1 MAETRIETLKEM
13 HLTTDL
19 LEGAE
24 IMAPADAAWG
34 PLAERLRDLIRTYA
48 GVDIPIVTERA
59 TGRSPLPEDRHRV
72 LLGNAMVN
80 ESIMALYR
88 RQYTFVDE
96 FYPGGDGYVVR
107 TVHNPENCGHNALL
121 VGGSTPE
128 GAAVGLER
136 LEEVLKQSGG
146 CLGYTNLAESAVHE
160 ALLPEMT
167 PEEFQAWVAE
177 MYENNLSYYPVDQG
191 SFLGLVH
198 HLTHDPN
205 CARMFRD
212 ALFYYE
218 DLVRN
223 RYGGNWLFEHMLF
236 IYSWAWR
243 LFYVWDLIE
252 ESDAFTDA
260 ERLRITNVL
269 WGLANYVS
277 GTRYFEGEEPP
288 PLEIRQ
294 NHWTFAGLSGSFCAR
309 YFETY
314 YGMEGFEKQLRF
326 CRAIF
331 DGQAESYKPND
342 EGGGGWWGY
351 CWLAP
356 YHQVIYDLQRDDFR
370 FLENGQLRAFAD
382 YGILVTDNLGV
393 QVSFGDVWSY
403 IEPGRYAVALKHKRV
418 SLELAMAL
426 CTAAWY
432 YEDGSYLWALD
443 WMGGAP
449 YPGCFYRAL
458 PKRAPDRM
466 AGIAIAPFNRSLYE
480 WVERHGP
487 GGANVPMEEAFDK
500 LALRGGFDREDEYL
514 LQDGTST
521 FAHGHED
528 GNSIER
534 LTWKGRMWLAEVDY
548 IWKRPR
554 HHSSVVSICDGESAQ
569 MPPLV
574 ALKWAEDFGEAAF
587 TRTVVPGY
595 DGVDWTRDIFWVKGR
610 YFLVSDSLALLH
622 DADYDLRCLWRT
634 LGDVRLEEGELT
646 VEQEGVFFRIQ
657 NADDSDKSL
666 MTEES
671 RVAGQD
677 PYERYEYA
685 DGPIR
690 IFRQHKTLHGQAG
703 DVERYFNLMAAGSE
717 AEIDGYRIERIG
729 EGLVR
734 VEDPEGSTVFGV
746 AENEVRVGGFRIAAE
761 AFVLTGTSIV
771 LLNGR
776 GLWAEEAS
784 FESEAPMHLVLHPG
798 EGRGEGRV
806 KEETRVRVGNVGG
819 ICFDG
824 EAAPASGS
832 VALSAGTHEVAFD
845 PGFLDALSG
854 AVRSGSPY
862 EHRRAPKAHGFV
874 PKDTLPLRQIWE
886 AQVGGPVRCM
896 DVRGDAIAVGTTGGR
911 VILLDRDGHVLW
923 IHETSAEVRT
933 VHLPDLEGGLLL
945 AGGRDRALTMFDS
958 TGRVCW
964 KRNFTESHGID
975 QNVNAVT
982 TADLTGDG
990 EPVILAAT
998 DGWLV
1003 WALRPGGEETWQRQI
1018 EHHAA
1023 QSLVIGDVEGD
1034 GKQEIL
1040 VGAEY
1045 YTSNLLEADGKIRWT
1060 VRGGPC
1066 FTALAFADLNGD
1078 GVKES
1083 VYGAMDGNVYA
1094 IDSIS
1099 GEILWTVNLG
1109 DDVRQGFAVEVG
1121 GKAGFVAGSESGQ
1134 VALLSGQG
1142 EKRWRRDLNGA
1153 VTGLVL
1159 FEAGEEEMIVA
1170 GTSEGWIVFLS
1181 FEGEITGSYQ
1191 LDAGVTVLT
1200 RLALPERPG
1209 LLVGTDGGQVTAVF
1223 PE

>member
-1 MAETRIETLKEM
+1 MAERRIETLKEM
-13 HLTTDL
+13 HLITDL
-19 LEGAE
+19 RKGAE
-24 IMAPADAAWG
+24 IVAPADPAWT
-34 PLAERLRDLIRTYA
+34 PLTQRLQEMIRAHA
-48 GVDIPIVTERA
+48 GVDLPIVKGSSALKE
-59 TGRSPLPEDRHRV
+59 RHRV
-72 LLGNAMVN
+72 LLGSAMN
-80 ESIMALYR
+80 NPALMALYR
-88 RQYTFVDE
+88 RRYAFVDD
-96 FYPGGDGYVVR
+96 FYPGGDGYVIR
-107 TVHNPENCGHNALL
+107 TVHNPENCGYNMLL
-121 VGGSTPE
+121 VGASRVE
-128 GAAVGLER
+128 GAAAAL
-136 LEEVLKQSGG
+136 EVLEGVLEGTGG
-146 CLGYTNLAESAVHE
+146 RFGYTNLSRSEVHE

-167 PEEFQAWVAE
+167 PEAFRAWVAE
-177 MYENNLSYYPVDQG
+177 MFQNNLSYYPVDQG

-198 HLTHDPN
+198 HLTHDFN

-212 ALFYYE
+212 ALFIYE

-243 LFYVWDLIE
+243 LFMVWDLIE

-277 GTRYFEGEEPP
+277 DLSYFKGEEPP
-288 PLEIRQ
+288 PLEVRQ
-294 NHWTFAGLSGSFCAR
+294 NHWTFAGLSGSFCAE
-309 YFETY
+309 YFKTY
-314 YGMEGFEKQLRF
+314 YGIEGFEKQLRF
-326 CRAIF
+326 CRAVF

-342 EGGGGWWGY
+342 DAGGGWWGY

-356 YHQVIYDLQRDDFR
+356 YHQVIYDLKRDDFR

-393 QVSFGDVWSY
+393 QVCFGDMWSY
-403 IEPGRYAVALKHKRV
+403 IQPGRYEVAVKHKKV

-443 WMGGAP
+443 WMGGTP

-466 AGIAIAPFNRSLYE
+466 TGVAIAPFNRSLYD

-487 GGANVPMEEAFDK
+487 GGANVPFEEAFDK
-500 LALRGGFDREDEYL
+500 LTLREGFEEEDLYL
-514 LQDGTST
+514 LLDGTST

-534 LTWKGRMWLAEVDY
+534 LTWKGRMWLAELDY

-554 HHSSVVSICDGESAQ
+554 HHSSVVSICDGESVEV
-569 MPPLV
+569 PPLV
-574 ALKWAEDFGEAAF
+574 GLKWAEDFGEAAF
-587 TRTVVPGY
+587 TRTAVPEY
-595 DGVDWTRDIFWVKGR
+595 DGVDWTRDIFWVKGK
-610 YFLVSDSLALLH
+610 FLLVADSLKLLK

-634 LGDVRLEEGELT
+634 LGEVRQEGSELT
-646 VEQEGVFFRIQ
+646 VEQEGVFFRIR

-666 MTEES
+666 VTEAP
-671 RVAGQD
+671 RVAGTD
-677 PYERYEYA
+677 PYEAYAYA
-685 DGPIR
+685 DGLIR
-690 IFRQHKTLHGQAG
+690 IFNQHKALHGQSG

-717 AEIDGYRIERIG
+717 AEVDACRIERIG

-734 VEDPEGSTVFGV
+734 VEHPDGSTVFGV
-746 AENEVRVGGFRIAAE
+746 AEGEAQVGGFRIAAE
-761 AFVLTGTSIV
+761 AFALTEASIV

-776 GLWAEEAS
+776 GLWAGEAL
-784 FESEAPMHLVLHPG
+784 FESEAPVHLVVYPG
-798 EGRGEGRV
+798 EGRGEVRV
-806 KEETRVRVGNVGG
+806 KEETRVRVRNMPG

-824 EAAPASGS
+824 EVAPALDR
-832 VALSAGTHEVAFD
+832 LSAGTHKMAFE

-854 AVRSGSPY
+854 AVRSGAPY
-862 EHRRAPKAHGFV
+862 THRRVPKAHGFV
-874 PKDTLPLRQIWE
+874 PKDTLPLRPIWE
-886 AQVGGPVRCM
+886 AQVEAPVRCA
-896 DVRGDAIAVGTTGGR
+896 DTRGKSTAVGTSGGQ
-911 VILLDRDGHVLW
+911 VLLLDRDGQVLW
-923 IHETSAEVRT
+923 AHETGAEVRA
-933 VHLPDLEGGLLL
+933 VHLTDLEEGGLL
-945 AGGRDRALTMFDS
+945 AGGRDCALTLFDS
-958 TGRVCW
+958 AGRVCW
-964 KRNFTESHGID
+964 RRAFAESHGVD

-990 EPVILAAT
+990 EKVILTAT

-1003 WALRPGGEETWQRQI
+1003 WALTPDGEEIWQRQI

-1023 QSLVIGDVEGD
+1023 RTLVIGDVEGD

-1045 YTSNLLEADGKIRWT
+1045 YTSNLLEADGGIRWT

-1066 FTALAFADLNGD
+1066 FTALALVDLNGD

-1083 VYGAMDGNVYA
+1083 VYGAMDGNVYVV
-1094 IDSIS
+1094 DSIS
-1099 GEILWTVNLG
+1099 GEILWTANLG
-1109 DDVRQGFAVEVG
+1109 DDVRHGVVVG
-1121 GKAGFVAGSESGQ
+1121 GTGFVAGSESGH
-1134 VALLSGQG
+1134 VALLSGRG

-1159 FEAGEEEMIVA
+1159 FEAGEEEVIVA

-1181 FEGEITGSYQ
+1181 LGGEVIGSHR
-1191 LDAGVTVLT
+1191 LDGGVTVLT
-1200 RLALPERPG
+1200 RLALPEASG
-1209 LLVGTDGGQVTAVF
+1209 LLVGTDAGVVTALSRV
-1223 PE
+1223 